1 MRRIGLVLTLT
12 VTLALCTTAT
22 ARATTTRP
30 GVPAGF
36 LPQSVSAVSAMR
48 WWVLGSVP
56 CPGTSCWDNSLV
68 RTEDGGSSFEQMPVP
83 VVRDVVGASWDFS
96 QVAFVDAR
104 YGFAYG
110 PALYATE
117 DGGMSWR
124 TVNLGGAVTSF
135 VVGRR
140 FVFAAVQGT
149 CPGTAHC
156 LPSRLYRAARDTQNW
171 QLVASGVTTVGTIAA
186 YGDLVIYNVDEQ
198 SGPGPDVVYVS
209 HDDGTSFTHT
219 QGRGPGLVCD
229 FSFGSDTTV
238 YAYCRSGMF
247 FFLSRSDN
255 GGRSFAPTTE
265 ILDSVQLDGCP
276 EGSIA
281 ALSSKVVIGFCGGA
295 PRSRRSSSG
304 RDNRRFYHWGLVQG
318 ALPLPPVWDRVSG
331 GRLMP
336 GLAGDS

>member
-1 MRRIGLVLTLT
+1 
-12 VTLALCTTAT
+12 
-22 ARATTTRP
+22 
-30 GVPAGF
+30 
-36 LPQSVSAVSAMR
+36 
-48 WWVLGSVP
+48 
-56 CPGTSCWDNSLV
+56 
-68 RTEDGGSSFEQMPVP
+68 MPVP

-295 PRSRRSSSG
+295 PGYLLRSTNG
-304 RDNRRFYHWGLVQG
+304 G
-318 ALPLPPVWDRVSG
+318 ASFKKVVVGKGQPPVLPLGVGPGGIAFASG
-331 GRLMP
+331 VGSSLWWSVDAGASWRLVTMGTTGGP
-336 GLAGDS
+336 GVVRCSAPLR